1 MRSHADG
8 RWQSMVSANPFHA
21 YYDPVRLALL
31 DQAFEKAVTR
41 VNGRVFPYN
50 GHGESRTIVAER
62 IMALA
67 ATGETDIDRL
77 VLHAMRAFPRLERE
91 VMNEFQEQIRRRAY
105 EIWQR
110 EGCPEGREREH
121 WEQAVRE
128 TGATEEEVTTAVE
141 NASSEPP
148 AGNKP
153 KSA

>member
-1 MRSHADG
+1 MRSHPDG
-8 RWQSMVSANPFHA
+8 RWQGMALSSPFHA

-31 DQAFEKAVTR
+31 DQAFEQAVTR
-41 VNGRVFPYN
+41 VNGHVFPYT

-77 VLHAMRAFPRLERE
+77 VLHAMRAFPRLERDA
-91 VMNEFQEQIRRRAY
+91 MNEHQKQIRRRAY
-105 EIWQR
+105 EIWEQ

-128 TGATEEEVTTAVE
+128 TGATEEAVTAVG

-148 AGNKP
+148 ERKP
-153 KSA
+153 RS